1 MQYFTEQALTH
12 QEALRKIREK
22 YGERAKILT
31 QRSIRMGGFLGI
43 MSREGVEM
51 SGYIA
56 QDPVPKMRKN
66 SDLAEEKKKIIES
79 AKNNDKTLQQVL
91 EEVRGL
97 KERMEAGPAQTNNK
111 KHQSIEKIE
120 QLLSE
125 NEFTYSYIAS
135 MVERLRRE
143 LSMEE
148 LEDFQIVQDR
158 ILGWVLDSVSVSPL
172 LSDDGPRVV
181 ILIGPTGVG
190 KTTTIAKLA
199 AIHSLGAKG
208 EKQKS
213 VRLITIDN
221 YRIGAR
227 QQIETYG
234 DIMGV
239 PVTCV
244 ETYQELQKQVLIYKD
259 TDLVLI
265 DTIGKS
271 PKDYVNL
278 AKMREML
285 SACGTR
291 AEVLL
296 ALSATTKAS
305 DVKDILSQF
314 EPFGYSAVVLTKLDE
329 TMRIGN
335 IISVLHERNKP
346 FSYVTNGQSV
356 PEDILR
362 ADRMVLLKTLEGFDF
377 RETFI
382 KSEAEDGLSEVEQ
395 RYLSGKDW

>member
-1 MQYFTEQALTH
+1 MQYFTEQAYTH
-12 QEALRKIREK
+12 QEVLRKIREK

-31 QRSIRMGGFLGI
+31 QRSIRMGGFLG
-43 MSREGVEM
+43 MFSKEGVEM

-56 QDPVPKMRKN
+56 QDPGPRPKK
-66 SDLAEEKKKIIES
+66 SDLADEKKKILES
-79 AKNNDKTLQQVL
+79 VRGEKTLQQL
-91 EEVRGL
+91 LDEVRGL
-97 KERMEAGPAQTNNK
+97 REKIEEGPYPVKAE

-120 QLLSE
+120 RLLSE
-125 NEFTYSYIAS
+125 NEFTYTYITA
-135 MVERLRRE
+135 MVERLRKE
-143 LSMEE
+143 LSVDQ
-148 LEDFQIVQDR
+148 LEDFQLVQDKV
-158 ILGWVLDSVSVSPL
+158 LGWIMDTIL
-172 LSDDGPRVV
+172 LAPRTGQDGPQVM

-190 KTTTIAKLA
+190 KTTTIAKMA
-199 AIHSLGAKG
+199 AIHSLGTKG

-239 PVTCV
+239 PVSCV

-259 TDLVLI
+259 TDLVLV

-291 AEVLL
+291 AEVHL

-305 DVKDILSQF
+305 DVKDILAQF
-314 EPFGYSAVVLTKLDE
+314 EPFGYSSVVLTKLDE

-335 IISVLHERNKP
+335 IISSLYEKRKIL
-346 FSYVTNGQSV
+346 SYITNGQSV
-356 PEDILR
+356 PEDILQ
-362 ADRMVLLKTLEGFDF
+362 ADRMVLLKTLEGFDL

-382 KSEAEDGLSEVEQ
+382 RKEEEEGITEVEQ
-395 RYLSGKDW
+395 RYLSGKEWR

>member
-1 MQYFTEQALTH
+1 
-12 QEALRKIREK
+12 
-22 YGERAKILT
+22 
-31 QRSIRMGGFLGI
+31 
-43 MSREGVEM
+43 
-51 SGYIA
+51 
-56 QDPVPKMRKN
+56 
-66 SDLAEEKKKIIES
+66 
-79 AKNNDKTLQQVL
+79 
-91 EEVRGL
+91 
-97 KERMEAGPAQTNNK
+97 
-111 KHQSIEKIE
+111 
-120 QLLSE
+120 
-125 NEFTYSYIAS
+125 
-135 MVERLRRE
+135 
-143 LSMEE
+143 
-148 LEDFQIVQDR
+148 
-158 ILGWVLDSVSVSPL
+158 
-172 LSDDGPRVV
+172 
-181 ILIGPTGVG
+181 
-190 KTTTIAKLA
+190 
-199 AIHSLGAKG
+199 
-208 EKQKS
+208 
-213 VRLITIDN
+213 
-221 YRIGAR
+221 
-227 QQIETYG
+227 
-234 DIMGV
+234 
-239 PVTCV
+239 
-244 ETYQELQKQVLIYKD
+244 VLIYKD

>member
-31 QRSIRMGGFLGI
+31 QRSVRMGGFLG
-43 MSREGVEM
+43 MFSREGVEM

-56 QDPVPKMRKN
+56 QDPVPRLKK
-66 SDLAEEKKKIIES
+66 SGDLAEEKKKILES
-79 AKNNDKTLQQVL
+79 AKSDKTLQQVL

-97 KERMEAGPAQTNNK
+97 KEKIDAGSVPARNG
-111 KHQSIEKIE
+111 KHASIEKIE

-125 NEFTYSYIAS
+125 NEFTYSYISS
-135 MVERLRRE
+135 MVERLRKE

-148 LEDFQIVQDR
+148 LENFQTVQDKV
-158 ILGWVLDSVSVSPL
+158 LGWVMDSVLVTSKNSENE
-172 LSDDGPRVV
+172 PRVV

-199 AIHSLGAKG
+199 AIHSLGTKG
-208 EKQKS
+208 EKPKS

-259 TDLVLI
+259 SDLVLI

-271 PKDYVNL
+271 PKDFVNL

-291 AEVLL
+291 ADVHL

-314 EPFGYSAVVLTKLDE
+314 EPFGYGAVVLTKLDE
-329 TMRIGN
+329 TLRIGN
-335 IISVLHERNKP
+335 IISVLHERKKP
-346 FSYVTNGQSV
+346 FSYITNGQSV
-356 PEDILR
+356 PEDIIR
-362 ADRMVLLKTLEGFDF
+362 ADRMVLLKTLEGFDL

-382 KSEAEDGLSEVEQ
+382 QSETEEGLSEVEQ
-395 RYLSGKDW
+395 RYLSGKEW

>member
-1 MQYFTEQALTH
+1 
-12 QEALRKIREK
+12 
-22 YGERAKILT
+22 
-31 QRSIRMGGFLGI
+31 MGGFLGI

-79 AKNNDKTLQQVL
+79 AKNNDRTLQQVL
-91 EEVRGL
+91 DEVRGL
-97 KERMEAGPAQTNNK
+97 KERIEAGPATVNHK
-111 KHQSIEKIE
+111 KHHSIEKIE

-125 NEFTYSYIAS
+125 NEFTYTYIAS

-148 LEDFQIVQDR
+148 LEDFQTVQDR
-158 ILGWVLDSVSVSPL
+158 ILGWVLDSVSVSPML
-172 LSDDGPRVV
+172 AEDGPRVV

-199 AIHSLGAKG
+199 AIHSLGTKG

>member
-1 MQYFTEQALTH
+1 MQYFTEQAFTH

-56 QDPVPKMRKN
+56 QDPLPKMRKS

-79 AKNNDKTLQQVL
+79 TRNNNDKTLQQVL

-97 KERMEAGPAQTNNK
+97 KERMESGPAPANHK
-111 KHQSIEKIE
+111 KHHSIEKIE

-125 NEFTYSYIAS
+125 NEFTYTYITS
-135 MVERLRRE
+135 MVARLRKE

-158 ILGWVLDSVSVSPL
+158 ILGWVLDSVSVSPML
-172 LSDDGPRVV
+172 EDDGPRVV

-199 AIHSLGAKG
+199 AIHSLGTKG

-221 YRIGAR
+221 YRIGAK

-271 PKDYVNL
+271 PKD
-278 AKMREML
+278 
-285 SACGTR
+285 
-291 AEVLL
+291 
-296 ALSATTKAS
+296 
-305 DVKDILSQF
+305 
-314 EPFGYSAVVLTKLDE
+314 
-329 TMRIGN
+329 
-335 IISVLHERNKP
+335 
-346 FSYVTNGQSV
+346 
-356 PEDILR
+356 
-362 ADRMVLLKTLEGFDF
+362 
-377 RETFI
+377 
-382 KSEAEDGLSEVEQ
+382 
-395 RYLSGKDW
+395 